1 MSEEHRNEQIAS
13 EKSVS
18 PMLASINQKN
28 TSNGASPSRGALCR
42 HLFGL
47 EMGKKIAG
55 EQELIHA
62 DYSVLLFWMVMQ
74 AEMGPFY
81 S

>member
-28 TSNGASPSRGALCR
+28 TSLDCSFFFFPLSVCMKR
-42 HLFGL
+42 FYWGL
-47 EMGKKIAG
+47 LVGVSA
-55 EQELIHA
+55 
-62 DYSVLLFWMVMQ
+62 F
-74 AEMGPFY
+74 
-81 S
+81 